1 LLARKGKLPLHSG
14 KLVVAKA
21 IKTLGT
27 YVCGMLQHL
36 IILIRNPQLGKVKT
50 RLAATVGD
58 ERALEV
64 YRKLLA
70 ITRTAALG
78 ADCESHLHYSDRI
91 DLDDV
96 WPNAYFSK
104 YVQQGEGLGERMLH
118 AFTLSFANGAER
130 AIVVGS
136 DCPELTSS
144 LINAAFNALDGHD
157 AVIGP
162 ADDGGYYLLGMK
174 RPVPDFFERKQWSTA
189 TVLADTLADAQR
201 LGLKVQL
208 MPMLSDLDNEV
219 DLIRSGL

>member
-1 LLARKGKLPLHSG
+1 MR
-14 KLVVAKA
+14 
-21 IKTLGT
+21 
-27 YVCGMLQHL
+27 HL
-36 IILIRNPQLGKVKT
+36 IIFVKNPVLGKVKT

-64 YRKLLA
+64 YHKLLA
-70 ITRTAALG
+70 ITRKVALG
-78 ADCESHLHYSDRI
+78 VACKRQLYYSDVV
-91 DLDDV
+91 DTDDH
-96 WPNAYFSK
+96 WGNDQFAK
-104 YVQQGEGLGERMLH
+104 HTQQGSDLGERMLH

>member
-1 LLARKGKLPLHSG
+1 
-14 KLVVAKA
+14 
-21 IKTLGT
+21 
-27 YVCGMLQHL
+27 M
-36 IILIRNPQLGKVKT
+36 VKT
-50 RLAATVGD
+50 RLAATVGQQ
-58 ERALEV
+58 RAYEV
-64 YRKLLA
+64 YLHLLA

-91 DLDDV
+91 DLDDE

-174 RPVPDFFERKQWSTA
+174 RPVPDFFEGKQWSTA